1 MAIPEPLRQSAL
13 EAVEQYCANRIP
25 PHVRDQIRLEASIR
39 GNAVMIVE
47 RRPLWRD
54 DIGREWSAQRIA
66 RFLYEPATATWSLW
80 WADRNERWL
89 KYPPQKPTGN
99 VEILLAAVDAD
110 QLGCFY
116 G

>member
-39 GNAVMIVE
+39 GNGIMIVE
-47 RRPLWRD
+47 RRPPWREEF
-54 DIGREWSAQRIA
+54 GPEWTTQRIA
-66 RFLYEPATATWSLW
+66 RFLYDPATETWSIW
-80 WADRNERWL
+80 WADRNGRWL
-89 KYPPQKPTGN
+89 TYSPQKPTGN
-99 VEILLAAVDAD
+99 VEILLAAIDAD
-110 QLGCFY
+110 TSGAFF